1 METKGDS
8 MKIIDIRSKT
18 LHDED
23 MPATPGVHVAL
34 HIEKVAPR
42 EQKPVPYELEVGRK
56 KLDTHVSFFHPIK
69 IFWRLLKSVRFV
81 RFTFLTHFGL
91 KKYRVHTSFFLSC
104 IAVLFLF
111 TTLVILGDALSIKE
125 SLARGITQAIGQ
137 IKNAKAS
144 GPASAISELSKP
156 LFSASFA
163 LKDAQK
169 SLVELGK
176 IPELAAQSPL
186 AHVLNV
192 QEKIGALNTG
202 SAWAEFFLRVAGF
215 YEPRYYLVLFENNA
229 EIRATGGFIG
239 SYALLKVSEGN
250 VEVKK
255 AEGVFNL
262 SGQQS
267 LLLTPPEAIQKIS
280 INWGFHD
287 GNWFFDFPTSA
298 NFLSW
303 LYEKNGGPT
312 LNGVIAITPQV
323 LTRML
328 ALTGPVEIKEYDGLT
343 LTAENVIDALQTE
356 VEETYKARDIKDP
369 KEIIKVLT
377 PLLLE
382 KIQQSASAK
391 ELGQLLVDS
400 LTSKDALIYLSDQK
414 EESLLLAQNW
424 GGGMLITKDDYLAV
438 VNSNINGY
446 KSDRMISERIALKTE
461 VSQEGDIID
470 TVTITREHA
479 GGNSPFP
486 WYNKVNA
493 DFLRVYVPEG
503 SQLLNAQG
511 QTLEFDAPRIDYQKE
526 HFMTP
531 SALEAVNATMSVD
544 EKSGTRIFQE
554 SGKTVFGNW
563 VYVSPG
569 EKVEVTYRYRLPI
582 NTVFSQGAFPFTL
595 TVQKQSGISSLFSW
609 NVVYPPAWQ
618 ALWTSQEPHELS
630 RDIRAAILLH
640 H

>member
-1 METKGDS
+1 
-8 MKIIDIRSKT
+8 MKIIDIKSKT

-23 MPATPGVHVAL
+23 MPKTPGVHVAL
-34 HIEKVAPR
+34 HIEKITPHQPTGA
-42 EQKPVPYELEVGRK
+42 PYELEVGRK
-56 KLDTHVSFFHPIK
+56 KIETRVSLFHPLK
-69 IFWRLLKSVRFV
+69 TFLRFLKSVRFV

-104 IAVLFLF
+104 IVILFLF
-111 TTLVILGDALSIKE
+111 TALVILGSALSIKE
-125 SLARGITQAIGQ
+125 SLASSAARVLNQ
-137 IKNAKAS
+137 IKEAKAS
-144 GPASAISELSKP
+144 VPEGTIPELSQP
-156 LFSASFA
+156 LFNASHA

-169 SLVELGK
+169 NLASLGK
-176 IPELAAQSPL
+176 IPELAAESPL
-186 AHVLNV
+186 ASAFNV
-192 QEKIGALNTG
+192 NDKIGALNAG

-239 SYALLKVSEGN
+239 SYALLKVNEGN

-303 LYEKNGGPT
+303 LYENNGGPT
-312 LNGVIAITPQV
+312 INGVISITPQV
-323 LTRML
+323 LTRIL
-328 ALTGPVEIKEYDGLT
+328 ALTGPIEVKEYAGLT
-343 LTAENVIDALQTE
+343 LTKDNVIDVLQQE
-356 VEETYKARDIKDP
+356 VEENYKTRAFKDP
-369 KEIIKVLT
+369 KEIIKILT
-377 PLLLE
+377 PFLLE
-382 KIQQSASAK
+382 KIQQSAGAK
-391 ELGQLLVDS
+391 ELGQLFIDS
-400 LTSKDALIYLSDQK
+400 LTSKDALAYLSDPK
-414 EESLLLAQNW
+414 EESLLLSQNW
-424 GGGMLITKDDYLAV
+424 GGGVLETAGDYLAV

-446 KSDRMISERIALKTE
+446 KSDKMINQRIDLKTE
-461 VSQEGDIID
+461 FAKEGDIID
-470 TVTITREHA
+470 TVTVTREHM

-493 DFLRVYVPEG
+493 DFLRVYVPKG
-503 SQLLNAQG
+503 SQLLDARG
-511 QTLEFDAPRIDYQKE
+511 QTLEVDPPRIDYQKE
-526 HFMTP
+526 HFVTP
-531 SALEAVNATMSVD
+531 RVLKDVNDTLSID

-569 EKVEVTYRYRLPI
+569 EKVEVSYRYRLPI
-582 NTVFSQGAFPFTL
+582 NTIFSQDAFPFTL
-595 TVQKQSGISSLFSW
+595 TAQKQSGITSLFSW
-609 NVVYPPAWQ
+609 DVVYPPEWKAP
-618 ALWTSQEPHELS
+618 WTSFLPHDLS

-640 H
+640 Q